1 MNIGQKI
8 KHART
13 KKGLTQKQLGEKLGS
28 TQQMIAQYE
37 SGKHTPKIDTLNH
50 IAEALDV
57 SLADLLSSNILN
69 LTDSVIDLFSDG
81 NAQYLGTSTPDS
93 SQERYLI
100 SQFRELN
107 DKGKKKATDYVDD
120 LIQIPKYKKE

>member
-8 KHART
+8 KQARLQ
-13 KKGLTQKQLGEKLGS
+13 KGLTQKQLGAKSGS

-37 SGKHTPKIDTLNH
+37 NGKHTPKIDTLNH
-50 IAEALDV
+50 IADALDI
-57 SLADLLSSNILN
+57 SLTDLLGSDILN
-69 LTDSVIDLFSDG
+69 LADSVIGLFADS
-81 NAQYLGTSTPDS
+81 NVQYLGTSAPDNP
-93 SQERYLI
+93 QEKFLI